1 MKKNIHTT
9 AMALAVTLTLLNI
22 FCLLF
27 LIITPNLAQIL
38 FSSFMHSIDLGR
50 IIIAPSLGMNT
61 LIGIVVTFIGGY
73 LIGAVFAAI
82 YNKLE

>member
-27 LIITPNLAQIL
+27 LIIAPNFAQIL
-38 FSSFMHSIDLGR
+38 FSSFMHSIDLSKIAVAPDLGINTIVG
-50 IIIAPSLGMNT
+50 II
-61 LIGIVVTFIGGY
+61 VTFIGGY
-73 LIGAVFAAI
+73 LIGVVFAAL
-82 YNKLE
+82 YNKFE